1 MAGIQISGLLS
12 NQAFDWKSIVDQLV
26 AADGIPITTLNKSK
40 DTNTQKV
47 TALTDVQTSLQALQD
62 SLQSIRSGDIFSAR
76 NVSSDLAGTTWKCS
90 SVNGTAIGSYK
101 FAVTQLA
108 TAAQITG
115 AGNIGAPLSD
125 SADVGSLTLAT
136 LRTATAASA
145 GTITVNGQQIAV
157 ATTDSLQGV
166 FDKISAATGTHVT
179 GSYDPDAD
187 GITLA
192 SDNGA
197 PIVLGAANDT
207 SNFFTV
213 MKLANNGSAMSVSSS
228 APLGTVATTATLANA
243 GFATALSGGSGS
255 FLINGVTINY
265 ASTDTLGAV
274 LNRISQSAAGVTA
287 SYDSANDR
295 VLLVNKT
302 TGDIGVGAT
311 DTSGNLLAALGLT
324 SGAGATL
331 AHGKNALFTIN
342 GGSTLSSATNTLDA
356 SVHGISGLSVTV
368 NSETTQTLQ
377 VESDTASMQTSLQS
391 FIDKFNATQDL
402 IETDTKISSTGGN
415 VSTSILSDNREVQD
429 WARQLQVLAFQAVAG
444 ATGSVKR
451 ISDLGIDFDG
461 ITGHLTV
468 KDTGKLATALSDHPE
483 DVNNFFLKGTTAFV
497 PKLFGFLSNT
507 INADRSQQS
516 NLAKANTDIDTQIA
530 TLQSRL
536 DAERES
542 LTNSF
547 MTMLDAQSAAQSQ
560 NTYINNTFFKNNST
574 DGSCWVARIVY
585 GARNPRWLV
594 FRHWLLHRAPG
605 WFRALYC
612 RHGERFAGWLADKPR
627 LQAPIRRWMD
637 ARIAGLVPS
646 LPSP

>member
-166 FDKISAATGTHVT
+166 FDKIFAATGTHVT

-192 SDNGA
+192 SDNGP

-207 SNFFTV
+207 SNYFTV
-213 MKLANNGSAMSVSSS
+213 MKLANNGSATSVSSS

-274 LNRISQSAAGVTA
+274 RFEV
-287 SYDSANDR
+287 R
-295 VLLVNKT
+295 
-302 TGDIGVGAT
+302 GAT
-311 DTSGNLLAALGLT
+311 
-324 SGAGATL
+324 
-331 AHGKNALFTIN
+331 
-342 GGSTLSSATNTLDA
+342 
-356 SVHGISGLSVTV
+356 
-368 NSETTQTLQ
+368 
-377 VESDTASMQTSLQS
+377 
-391 FIDKFNATQDL
+391 
-402 IETDTKISSTGGN
+402 
-415 VSTSILSDNREVQD
+415 
-429 WARQLQVLAFQAVAG
+429 
-444 ATGSVKR
+444 
-451 ISDLGIDFDG
+451 
-461 ITGHLTV
+461 
-468 KDTGKLATALSDHPE
+468 
-483 DVNNFFLKGTTAFV
+483 
-497 PKLFGFLSNT
+497 
-507 INADRSQQS
+507 
-516 NLAKANTDIDTQIA
+516 
-530 TLQSRL
+530 
-536 DAERES
+536 
-542 LTNSF
+542 
-547 MTMLDAQSAAQSQ
+547 
-560 NTYINNTFFKNNST
+560 
-574 DGSCWVARIVY
+574 
-585 GARNPRWLV
+585 
-594 FRHWLLHRAPG
+594 
-605 WFRALYC
+605 
-612 RHGERFAGWLADKPR
+612 
-627 LQAPIRRWMD
+627 
-637 ARIAGLVPS
+637 
-646 LPSP
+646 PSPAT